1 MNSPPEFKETRYLG
15 DIAAKHGVEINVR
28 HDGLMIWI
36 NVDGIC
42 AARIATNEFI
52 PITMADDRKAK

>member
-1 MNSPPEFKETRYLG
+1 MTEPNFRETRYLG
-15 DIAAKHGVEINVR
+15 DIAAKIGVEINVR

-42 AARIATNEFI
+42 AARIATNGMI
-52 PITMADDRKAK
+52 PITLTDDRKSK